1 MQSNIFSIILPTD
14 SVWLWSTV
22 NPSDLIKSKHSFVV
36 MEWLYILEIILTT
49 GVAKF
54 TESLLKGLFS
64 KVEANILKFALILW
78 DSAVNFF
85 LRFSFVFTS
94 LRKMELIVLILFF
107 VISSVCL

>member
-78 DSAVNFF
+78 DNAVNFF
-85 LRFSFVFTS
+85 LRFFFV
-94 LRKMELIVLILFF
+94 KMSIRNLDFILLILFCF
-107 VISSVCL
+107 ISEENF